1 MNNSYLIRN
10 LGPKLL
16 RNDSN
21 PHPLGIRET
30 LPHSLFFWVV
40 LFGLFSWIG
49 LGVAHAQSS
58 ESDPMVM
65 KIYPDGTKVV
75 LRWSEVGKSFDNGEK
90 YGGAP
95 KIVAY
100 DPAKDGIV
108 PIGQTN
114 QTASAP
120 KKSVEA
126 PPDDSRAAL
135 YKDMDQASS
144 TKRMTRPIDFPDSTE
159 QPYDW
164 QKDRKDKK
172 GISLVEEYDPDE
184 VYGRIQVGPSFVS
197 SQSIN
202 SINGLPTGSKL
213 TFDTGVRG
221 GFEIGGHLTRY
232 LALEGNISGV
242 WNGSQQSSDGWL
254 LQIPAMIGLNGEFPI
269 PLEDGPRLI
278 PYLGVDAGG
287 SFMLYKN
294 LEFTPQGQT
303 TEYSDSFGFFT
314 PVWQIRAGIMVEFR
328 DNWAFT
334 AGYSYLGSWGA
345 IGEPVS
351 SSNIQLGSI
360 GTSSIDIGLRTF
372 F

>member
-1 MNNSYLIRN
+1 MKNNYLITD
-10 LGPKLL
+10 LGPHILV
-16 RNDSN
+16 D
-21 PHPLGIRET
+21 
-30 LPHSLFFWVV
+30 HSQITSPRPWK
-40 LFGLFSWIG
+40 SWIVG
-49 LGVAHAQSS
+49 LALWAATLGVLCWLSLGVAQA
-58 ESDPMVM
+58 ETTPSDPLVM
-65 KIYPDGTKVV
+65 KVYPDGTKVV
-75 LRWSEVGKSFDNGEK
+75 IRWSEVGKQVDNGEK

-95 KIVAY
+95 RIVAY

-108 PIGQTN
+108 PIGQSDAPISSYP
-114 QTASAP
+114 QPSSAN
-120 KKSVEA
+120 E
-126 PPDDSRAAL
+126 DNRAAL
-135 YKDMDQASS
+135 VEDVDRSS
-144 TKRMTRPIDFPDSTE
+144 TNKRMTRPIAFPDSTE

-164 QKDRKDKK
+164 QKDRRGKE

-184 VYGRIQVGPSFVS
+184 VYGRFQVGPSFVS

-213 TFDTGVRG
+213 SFDTGVRG
-221 GFEIGGHLTRY
+221 GFEIGGHLSRY
-232 LALEGNISGV
+232 LAIEGNISGI
-242 WNGSQQSSDGWL
+242 WNTSQQSSDGWL
-254 LQIPAMIGLNGEFPI
+254 LQLPAMIGLNGEFPI
-269 PLEDGPRLI
+269 PIEDGPRLV

-287 SFMLYKN
+287 SFMLYHN
-294 LEFTPQGQT
+294 LEFVPQGQT
-303 TEYSDSFGFFT
+303 AQYSDSFGFFT

-360 GTSSIDIGLRTF
+360 GTSTIDIGLRTF

>member
-1 MNNSYLIRN
+1 VAQA
-10 LGPKLL
+10 
-16 RNDSN
+16 
-21 PHPLGIRET
+21 ET
-30 LPHSLFFWVV
+30 TP
-40 LFGLFSWIG
+40 
-49 LGVAHAQSS
+49 
-58 ESDPMVM
+58 SDPLVM
-65 KIYPDGTKVV
+65 KVYPDGTKVV
-75 LRWSEVGKSFDNGEK
+75 IRWSEVGKQVDNGEK

-95 KIVAY
+95 RIVAY

-108 PIGQTN
+108 PIGQSDAPISSYP
-114 QTASAP
+114 QPSSAN
-120 KKSVEA
+120 E
-126 PPDDSRAAL
+126 DNRAAL
-135 YKDMDQASS
+135 VEDVDRSS
-144 TKRMTRPIDFPDSTE
+144 TNKRMTRPIAFPDSTE

-164 QKDRKDKK
+164 QKDRRGKE

-184 VYGRIQVGPSFVS
+184 VYGRFQVGPSFVS

-213 TFDTGVRG
+213 SFDTGVRG
-221 GFEIGGHLTRY
+221 GFEIGGHLSRY
-232 LALEGNISGV
+232 LAIEGNISGI
-242 WNGSQQSSDGWL
+242 WNTSQQSSDGWL
-254 LQIPAMIGLNGEFPI
+254 LQLPAMIGLNGEFPI
-269 PLEDGPRLI
+269 PIEDGPRLV

-287 SFMLYKN
+287 SFMLYHN
-294 LEFTPQGQT
+294 LEFVPQGQT
-303 TEYSDSFGFFT
+303 AQYSDSFGFFT

-360 GTSSIDIGLRTF
+360 GTSTIDIGLRTF